1 MSNADLH
8 SPFDAHNQVKFVEIT
23 PARAVATL
31 DATETH
37 QQPFGLVHGGVYCTM
52 VESVASVGAN
62 AYAIERGLGSAVGV
76 SNSTDMLRSHQQGAL
91 RAEGRPIHQ
100 GRTQQLWEV
109 LIHRES
115 DGALVARGQLRLS
128 HIQPRS

>member
-1 MSNADLH
+1 MSNDLR
-8 SPFDAHNQVKFVEIT
+8 SPFDDHIELKFGEIS
-23 PARAVATL
+23 PDRAEATL
-31 DATETH
+31 DAKDH
-37 QQPFGLVHGGVYCTM
+37 HHQPFGLVHGGVYCTL

-62 AYAIERGLGSAVGV
+62 AYSLGRGLGSSVGV
-76 SNSTDMLRSHQQGAL
+76 SNSTDMLRSHQAGLL

-109 LIHRES
+109 LIRRDS
-115 DGALVARGQLRLS
+115 DGELVARGQLRLA